1 MKWVMPESRQS
12 PLKRTLLIF
21 GLIRVTMAVGWTP
34 PEWAEVEEVD
44 SATAGDG
51 KRVQQMIQGC
61 WLCSDST
68 DSTDGRM
75 YVDSFVSI

>member
-1 MKWVMPESRQS
+1 
-12 PLKRTLLIF
+12 
-21 GLIRVTMAVGWTP
+21 MAVGWTP

>member
-1 MKWVMPESRQS
+1 MKWVMAESRQS

-21 GLIRVTMAVGWTP
+21 GLIRVTTAVGWTP

-51 KRVQQMIQGC
+51 K
-61 WLCSDST
+61 
-68 DSTDGRM
+68 
-75 YVDSFVSI
+75 